1 MNIIDQLTKE
11 FNLKKFQVANTV
23 ELIDEG
29 NTIPFIARYRK
40 EKTGELS
47 DVILRDLNDR
57 LQYLRNLESR
67 KEEVIRIIDEQKK
80 LTKKLKEQI
89 VSAGTL
95 QRVEDLYR
103 PYKQKKS
110 TRASKAKEKGL
121 EPLADMIYS
130 QQIKQDDIS
139 VVVAP
144 FIDADKGVK
153 NEKDALKGAMDII
166 AERIA
171 DNPEFRKI
179 AREIVYKESTIDTNA
194 VNEEETSVYEM
205 YYKYS
210 ELIKNISNHRILA
223 INRAEKEKFIK
234 VKIQSPNERI
244 LSAIKSSLNIN
255 KELKSAEYLES
266 SIDDGYKRL
275 LLPSIEREI
284 RSSLT
289 ERAEVEAIKVF
300 AQNLKPLL
308 LQAPVKKSA
317 VMGFDPAYR
326 TGCKIAVVDPTGK
339 LLDYTTVY
347 PTEPQN
353 KVKESKKELKAL
365 IDKHDIDIIAIG
377 NGTASRESEAFVSD
391 MLKEIDK
398 KVYYTIV
405 SEAGASVYSAS
416 KLANEE
422 YPDINV
428 SIRGAISIARRL
440 QDPLAELVKIDPKS
454 IGVGQYQ
461 HDLNQKN
468 LSQALTNVV
477 EDCVN
482 NVGVDLNTAS
492 VSLLK
497 YISGINAS
505 IAKNIVAYREENGK
519 FSNRKELMKVKR
531 LGAKAYEQAAGFLR
545 ILNGDNVL
553 DSTSVHPESYEITSQ
568 LLTKLGYEQD
578 DISNRKVSNIE
589 QRILDIKL
597 EEDTNFNMGNDVI
610 TDLSQLKSVMKS
622 RVKPKEPKNTR
633 LNKRLDKL
641 SNDLEIGVPTLKD
654 VVSEIAKPGRDPRED
669 MPKPIFRSD
678 ILRLEDLKVGMTM
691 TGTVRNVVDFG
702 AFVDIG
708 VKQDGLVHI
717 SELSKNFVKNPMNVV
732 SVGDEVNVLIIG
744 LDLDRKKIS
753 LSMKQAK

>member
-1 MNIIDQLTKE
+1 MNIVDQLTKE
-11 FNLKKFQVANTV
+11 FNLKQFQVVNTLQ
-23 ELIDEG
+23 LIDEG

-47 DVILRDLNDR
+47 DVILRELNSR

-67 KEEVIRIIDEQKK
+67 KEEVIRLIDEQEK
-80 LTKKLKEQI
+80 LTKELKSEI
-89 VSAGTL
+89 LKAETL

-121 EPLADMIYS
+121 EPLAEIIY
-130 QQIKQDDIS
+130 KQELIEGSIEDIAS
-139 VVVAP
+139 S
-144 FIDADKGVK
+144 FIDEEKGVK
-153 NEKDALKGAMDII
+153 NVKEALQGAMDII
-166 AERIA
+166 AEKISDDA
-171 DNPEFRKI
+171 EFRKKI
-179 AREIVYKESTIDTNA
+179 RDIIFREGCIETNA
-194 VNEEETSVYEM
+194 VKKEVKSVYEM
-205 YYKYS
+205 YYSYK
-210 ELIKNISNHRILA
+210 ELVKNISNHRVLA
-223 INRAEKEKFIK
+223 FNRGEKEKFLK
-234 VKIQSPNERI
+234 VKIESPDDLILNLVKSKTITNEK
-244 LSAIKSSLNIN
+244 AITTK
-255 KELKSAEYLES
+255 YLID
-266 SIDDGYKRL
+266 SIEDGYKRL
-275 LLPSIEREI
+275 LLPSVEREI

-289 ERAEVEAIKVF
+289 EKAETEAIKVF
-300 AQNLKPLL
+300 SKNLKPLL
-308 LQAPVKKSA
+308 MQAPVQKSV

-326 TGCKIAVVDPTGK
+326 TGCKIAVVDATGK

-353 KVKESKKELKAL
+353 KVEQSKKVL
-365 IDKHDIDIIAIG
+365 ISLINKYDIDIIAIG
-377 NGTASRESEAFVSD
+377 NGTASRESEMFVAE
-391 MLKEIDK
+391 MLKGIDK

-468 LSQALTNVV
+468 LSEALSGVV

-519 FSNRKELMKVKR
+519 FSNRKELLKVKR

-545 ILNGDNVL
+545 IFDGSNVL
-553 DSTSVHPESYEITSQ
+553 DSTSVHPESYEITNK
-568 LLTKLGYEQD
+568 LLGKLGYSKD
-578 DISNRKVSNIE
+578 DISNKKVASIE
-589 QRILDIKL
+589 EKISEISV
-597 EEDTNFNMGNDVI
+597 EDTKVDQPKEVI
-610 TDLSQLKSVMKS
+610 KDLSQLKSMMKS
-622 RVKPKEPKNTR
+622 KTKPAQSKVVRFNKG
-633 LNKRLDKL
+633 LNSL
-641 SNDLEIGVPTLKD
+641 SDELEVGIPTLKD
-654 VVSEIAKPGRDPRED
+654 VVSEIVKPGRDPRED
-669 MPKPIFRSD
+669 MVKPIFRSD
-678 ILRLEDLKVGMTM
+678 VLKMEDLQIGMTM

-717 SELSKNFVKNPMNVV
+717 SELSNKFIKNPMTVV
-732 SVGDEVNVLIIG
+732 SVGDEVKVKIIG
-744 LDLDRKKIS
+744 LDLERKKVS
-753 LSMKQAK
+753 LSIKQAK